1 MDVLKARLTE
11 DFRISRSPM
20 CTGRRKSMWSMDA
33 VTTWLCECLCAAS
46 APAMSMKCISLP
58 PSRLPSGFASFG
70 RTTSAICDCDSLTA
84 RGGTMWIGVSRPSF
98 EFILSFSHE
107 GFSYRAMTGKV
118 SRCLAL
124 RREHGSGPC
133 RDVTDRPFAWK
144 FHPGGR
150 LPSLVVHFIR
160 VLRVDLRPD
169 PWGHLCQ
176 LGLAWPLFKINIYV
190 AFSLALQARIAHGCQ
205 PAL

>member
-1 MDVLKARLTE
+1 
-11 DFRISRSPM
+11 
-20 CTGRRKSMWSMDA
+20 
-33 VTTWLCECLCAAS
+33 
-46 APAMSMKCISLP
+46 
-58 PSRLPSGFASFG
+58 
-70 RTTSAICDCDSLTA
+70 
-84 RGGTMWIGVSRPSF
+84 
-98 EFILSFSHE
+98 
-107 GFSYRAMTGKV
+107 MTGKV

-205 PAL
+205 PALRLAIIFKPPIFHRLMMAFTHIVQDDPRFFIARHGKTHTIGTTFGGHMTTSTGITYIAELAQFNF